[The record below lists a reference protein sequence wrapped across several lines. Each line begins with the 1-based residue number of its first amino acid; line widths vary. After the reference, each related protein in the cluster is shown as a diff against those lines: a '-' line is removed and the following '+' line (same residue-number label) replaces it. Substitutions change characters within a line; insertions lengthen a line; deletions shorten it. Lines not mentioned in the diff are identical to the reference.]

1 MYILHNVLGEEIRE
15 ARLKIGLSQEALAEK
30 SGLHRTYISLLER
43 NKKSPTIE
51 TLFRICKA
59 LGVSAAGLIRKVEAE
74 RNENR

>member
-1 MYILHNVLGEEIRE
+1 MLGEEIRTV
-15 ARLKIGLSQEALAEK
+15 RQKLGLSQEALAEK

-59 LGVSAAGLIRKVEAE
+59 LGVSAASLINKVETG
-74 RNENR
+74 RNENH